1 MISLIVFFINELKT
15 KYMVENTIIAILTGK
30 EAIAAYVAIAGTVVS
45 VITFLFERKRFRA
58 IVLIEEMRT
67 LNDIKHREARKVIY
81 RETTIESFEIF
92 GLTGED
98 TNVAQLKTISENIV
112 RSDLNEMATL
122 FRHNMVERSLII
134 EEYWWIILRT
144 WNELEEGIKKRRE
157 GSGPHDYMKNLEELK
172 NKAEKY
178 ATNKYPDDLK
188 KLKQGKTP
196 SKR

>member
-1 MISLIVFFINELKT
+1 
-15 KYMVENTIIAILTGK
+15 
-30 EAIAAYVAIAGTVVS
+30 
-45 VITFLFERKRFRA
+45 
-58 IVLIEEMRT
+58 MRI

-81 RETTIESFEIF
+81 SEPTIESFQIF
-92 GLTGED
+92 GLSRED
-98 TNVAQLKTISENIV
+98 TNVSPLKIICENIV

-144 WNELEEGIKKRRE
+144 WNGLEEEIKKRRE

-172 NKAEKY
+172 NKAEQY
-178 ATNKYPDDLK
+178 AINNYADDLE
-188 KLKQGKTP
+188 KLKQVKTP